1 TSFFVWIFSFTQN
14 ILHSLLSSLISIF
27 LFTFIHVTH
36 PIDFFMY
43 APGTILL
50 TIAYLTANRSLAFI
64 MAIHILNNVLGFV
77 L

>member
-1 TSFFVWIFSFTQN
+1 MVFIRTN
-14 ILHSLLSSLISIF
+14 KRELSL
-27 LFTFIHVTH
+27 
-36 PIDFFMY
+36 FMY

-64 MAIHILNNVLGFV
+64 IAIHILNNVLGFV